1 MALESKS
8 KREEVDA
15 RKDELGEIKRAA
27 TTSPEEKAAAQREI
41 DELEREA
48 LEAEFEAGEETV
60 IEVPGQPELDH
71 PVADVTPTAEEA
83 EENRERIAEVQ
94 EGGKDEDEVVE
105 DAEAAVEEQSKDPE
119 EVKEVEAEKA
129 ETIEKAASKSRSSKS
144 KSK

>member
-60 IEVPGQPELDH
+60 IEVPDQPELDH
-71 PVADVTPTAEEA
+71 AVADVTPTAEEA
-83 EENRERIAEVQ
+83 EENRDRIAEVQ
-94 EGGKDEDEVVE
+94 EGGKSEDEVVE